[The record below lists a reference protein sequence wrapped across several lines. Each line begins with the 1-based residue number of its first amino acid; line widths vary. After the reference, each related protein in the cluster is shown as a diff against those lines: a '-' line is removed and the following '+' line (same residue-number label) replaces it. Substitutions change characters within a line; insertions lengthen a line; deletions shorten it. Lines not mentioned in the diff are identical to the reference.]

1 MTGDDETLYSTTY
14 QTTLYSSIIH
24 GLLLSLLAPPHSY
37 VCLPTRRVE
46 LHQVSHLHP
55 HSDRAAGLLEDTG
68 LLRDEGAPRHHRARA
83 VANLLVPLEEFQE
96 RGRCLHPATHQVDLF
111 YAPPRRG
118 EGPTMYWYGWTA
130 TSLLGA
136 AVLGV
141 LATFLP
147 EHVTRKIP
155 LALVWIVP
163 VLVIP
168 LLFYS
173 LMPFWT
179 R

>member
-1 MTGDDETLYSTTY
+1 MSTTTS
-14 QTTLYSSIIH
+14 TTPAATASKSLASSTAFKTFAIVFGFSTAALYV
-24 GLLLSLLAPPHSY
+24 L
-37 VCLPTRRVE
+37 C
-46 LHQVSHLHP
+46 
-55 HSDRAAGLLEDTG
+55 DMM
-68 LLRDEGAPRHHRARA
+68 
-83 VANLLVPLEEFQE
+83 NWPLFTY
-96 RGRCLHPATHQVDLF
+96 HPATNQVDLF

-118 EGPTMYWYGWTA
+118 EGPAMYWYGWTA

-141 LATFLP
+141 LATLLP

-163 VLVIP
+163 VLAIP